1 MKKDFLKVLIF
12 NLFFIFCLLIIL
24 ESLIRVFNLSQ
35 IQGYK
40 AEIYFDKIH
49 KLKPKSEGVVLGE
62 KFFTDNLGFRVPS
75 KEYRYE
81 PKKKILFLGDSV
93 TFGVGVKEE
102 KTFVGKFRK
111 NSTEYAVFN
120 LALFGYQIKE
130 YSAQINDLKSLYPID
145 KIFIFLTLN
154 DVYDNANIRLTKK
167 SENTYNKSFKKIFN
181 FDFIKKIN
189 NYLRDKSYLYTFFKG
204 NVIDPP
210 ETWFN
215 NTLTYYKKNDLE
227 FVRNFFLDFT
237 NFVNKNGIQS
247 YIFILPYE
255 YQTRDCKKELLL
267 PQRKII
273 ALSKDIGNNFY
284 DLTANFCKYERPKK
298 LFLKYDPMHL
308 SKDGHKLVF
317 NLTKKIID
325 KNE

>member
-1 MKKDFLKVLIF
+1 MKKDFLKVLF
-12 NLFFIFCLLIIL
+12 YNLFFIFCLLVIL
-24 ESLIRVFNLSQ
+24 ESLIRIFNLSQ

-49 KLKPKSEGVVLGE
+49 KLRPKSEGIVLGE
-62 KFFTDNLGFRVPS
+62 KFFTDNLGFRIPS
-75 KEYRYE
+75 KEYSYE
-81 PKKKILFLGDSV
+81 SKKKILFLGDSV
-93 TFGVGVKEE
+93 TFGVGIKEE
-102 KTFVGKFRK
+102 STFVGKFRK
-111 NSTEYAVFN
+111 NLTEHSVFN
-120 LALFGYQIKE
+120 LALFGYQINE
-130 YSAQINDLKSLYPID
+130 YSAQINDLKSFNPID
-145 KIFIFLTLN
+145 KILIFLTLN
-154 DVYDNANIRLTKK
+154 DVYITANIQINQK
-167 SENTYNKSFKKIFN
+167 SENTYNKSLKILNFN
-181 FDFIKKIN
+181 FIKKIN
-189 NYLRDKSYLYTFFKG
+189 TYLRNKSYLYTFFKG

-215 NTLTYYKKNDLE
+215 NTLAYYKKNDLE
-227 FVRNFFLDFT
+227 FVRTFFIDFT
-237 NFVNKNGIQS
+237 DFVNKNGIKS

-273 ALSKDIGNNFY
+273 ELSKDISNNFY
-284 DLTANFCKYERPKK
+284 DLTANFCNYEKPKK

-308 SKDGHKLVF
+308 SKEGHNLVF